1 MPISLPP
8 RVSRRHL
15 LAGTG
20 GAIATGALAGSVT
33 AQPAATP
40 GSGDA
45 LEDFRALCEQV
56 TGISP
61 IDDDAGLTQL
71 VHLMAADDQF
81 AAGIQELL
89 ALEGAAFDPYAL
101 SMPGLV
107 TVTNILQFWY
117 LGNFM
122 NEPLANRDERFAG
135 LLSWQALPYVTN
147 QTVCKGLGY
156 WATDPGLPN
165 AG

>member
-1 MPISLPP
+1 MPVLPKP

-20 GAIATGALAGSVT
+20 GAIAAGALAGSVT

-40 GSGDA
+40 GSGVDV
-45 LEDFRALCEQV
+45 EEFRSLCEQV
-56 TGISP
+56 TGLAP

-71 VHLMAADDQF
+71 LDLMATDDQF
-81 AAGIQELL
+81 AEGLAELR
-89 ALEGAAFDPYAL
+89 ALEGAAFDPFDL

-117 LGNFM
+117 LGNFK
-122 NEPLANRDERFAG
+122 NDPVANRDERFPG
-135 LLSWQALPYVTN
+135 LLAWRALPYVTN
-147 QTVCKGLGY
+147 QTVCKGVGS
-156 WATDPGLPN
+156 WAMEPELPS
-165 AG
+165 GS